1 MKQGVQANTSTPRRR
16 LAVGGLVLAG
26 CLAGAHA
33 SSEDDFRQG
42 QTAYQRGDFAAA
54 MHTLRVPAKAGHG
67 PSQTLLAY
75 ILEQADFAEDA
86 ARLYGSAS
94 AQGNA
99 DAHAGLA
106 NLYLTG
112 RGIAKD
118 EKKAL
123 EHFSKAAE
131 LGHAGSALVLAEGHL
146 KGPWGQG
153 AEPRDDSRT
162 LAVLQRAAALG
173 HLPSAEALSKAYRDG
188 GWGLQPDATQ
198 AATWQA
204 RIAELRRQ
212 RAGTLPGKAK
222 P

>member
-1 MKQGVQANTSTPRRR
+1 M
-16 LAVGGLVLAG
+16 LVLTF
-26 CLAGAHA
+26 A
-33 SSEDDFRQG
+33 SQAQASADEDFRRG
-42 QTAYQRGDFAAA
+42 QTAYQRGDFASA
-54 MHTLRVPAKAGHG
+54 MHTLRAPAKAGHG

-75 ILEQADFAEDA
+75 ILEQADFAEEA
-86 ARLYGSAS
+86 ARLYESAS
-94 AQGNA
+94 AQGDP

-123 EHFSKAAE
+123 AHFSKAAE
-131 LGHAGSALVLAEGHL
+131 RGHAGAALVLAEVHL
-146 KGPWGQG
+146 KGLWGLG
-153 AEPRDDSRT
+153 AEVRDDSRT
-162 LAVLQRAAALG
+162 LAVLNRAAELG
-173 HLPSAEALSKAYRDG
+173 HLPSAEALARAHREG
-188 GWGLQPDATQ
+188 GWGLHPDAAM

-212 RAGTLPGKAK
+212 RAGAAPAKAR